1 MSSKTN
7 VLIVDD
13 RPENLLSLEAML
25 EDSEINIFS
34 ALSGN
39 EALSMLLKHDFALVF
54 LDVQMPE
61 MNGFEVAELMRA
73 RMQTRTI
80 PIIFVTAINKD
91 QEHIFK
97 GYESGA
103 VDYICKPILEP
114 RVLQS
119 KMKIFCQLHEQ
130 KSLIEK
136 QVEELNS
143 KNTLL
148 EKQLAEIKTLR
159 SILPIC
165 TMCKKVRDDQGYWK
179 QLESYLYHH
188 SGINFSHGYC
198 PECGKKALAEIRKEL
213 RSHDHETALETATD
227 NPLSNKG
234 KNTDQ

>member
-1 MSSKTN
+1 MTSKSN

-34 ALSGN
+34 ASSGN

-73 RMQTRTI
+73 RMQTKTI

-119 KMKIFCQLHEQ
+119 KMKIFCQLHKQ
-130 KSLIEK
+130 KKLIEK
-136 QVEELNS
+136 HVKELNS

-165 TMCKKVRDDQGYWK
+165 SVCKKVRDDQGYWN

-188 SGINFSHGYC
+188 SGIDFSHGYC
-198 PECGKKALAEIRKEL
+198 PECGKKALAEIREKI
-213 RSHDHETALETATD
+213 RSQEQETPPENET
-227 NPLSNKG
+227 NKPLSREERE
-234 KNTDQ
+234 TD